1 MPNHIRA
8 AFEKVGLQSR
18 INSLL
23 IEAKQ
28 QLLKFLTF
36 HSVHFHLTQL
46 FFFLFVSVCFFFL
59 FFFLFFFFVF
69 FYTGTCIHKYQE
81 HIRTGGLSKS
91 VYIYKS
97 VRFETGRNLVARTA
111 QQATNNRKFSGHPPR
126 YRREKVCCRHHA
138 TGC

>member
-18 INSLL
+18 INLLL

-46 FFFLFVSVCFFFL
+46 FFFLFVSVFFFFYL
-59 FFFLFFFFVF
+59 FFFLVFGCFFF

-91 VYIYKS
+91 VYIYTS
-97 VRFETGRNLVARTA
+97 
-111 QQATNNRKFSGHPPR
+111 P
-126 YRREKVCCRHHA
+126 
-138 TGC
+138 